1 MQNTNIMEQLIDYY
15 RNVLLKKGT
24 IYDRYLEKEI
34 NWDNRLIAI
43 RGARGAGKTS
53 LLLKRIRENYL
64 HDESCLYAS
73 LDHPYFAE
81 NKLFDTAGTFFRKGG
96 KILFLDEV
104 HKYPNWSTE
113 LKNIYDAYSELKVVF
128 TSSSV
133 LDLMKGNAALSRRMV
148 IYDLFGLSFRE
159 FLIFEG
165 SEKFENHTVSDL
177 IGHHKEIAFEICGK
191 IKPLAYFD
199 KYLAYGYYPF
209 YKDGINEYS
218 QKLINIINQT
228 IESDIPTAKN
238 VEQAY
243 IIKLKKLLYAIAV
256 SSPVQP
262 NINKLSQ
269 RMEVS
274 RNTISLYLT
283 YLHES
288 RLISLLHHQKEG
300 FSTLAKPE
308 KVYLNNTNLAYS
320 LAKENSDRGNLR
332 ETFFYSQLAAKND
345 LTSSKSGDFM
355 VNDRFTFEIGG
366 KNKNRKQITN
376 TPESF
381 IASDDIEF
389 GYENKIPLWLFG
401 FVY

>member
-1 MQNTNIMEQLIDYY
+1 MEQLIDYY
-15 RNVLLKKGT
+15 RNVLLKKET
-24 IYDRYLEKEI
+24 IYNRYLETEI

-53 LLLKRIRENYL
+53 ILLKRIRENYL
-64 HDESCLYAS
+64 YDESCLYAS
-73 LDHPYFAE
+73 LDHPFFAE

-133 LDLMKGNAALSRRMV
+133 LDLMKGNADLSRRMV

-159 FLIFEG
+159 FLMFETSNIFE
-165 SEKFENHTVSDL
+165 SHSVTDL
-177 IGHHKEIAFEICGK
+177 IEHHKEIAFEISGK

-209 YKDGINEYS
+209 YKEGINEYP
-218 QKLINIINQT
+218 QKLINVVNQT
-228 IESDIPTAKN
+228 IETDIPSAKN

-288 RLISLLHHQKEG
+288 RLISLLHHEKEG

-308 KVYLNNTNLAYS
+308 KIYLNNTNIS
-320 LAKENSDRGNLR
+320 FTLAKENSDRGNLR
-332 ETFFYSQLAAKND
+332 ETFFYSQLAVKND
-345 LTSSKSGDFM
+345 ITSSKTADFM
-355 VNDRFTFEIGG
+355 LNDRFTFEIGG
-366 KNKNRKQITN
+366 KNKNKKQIAN
-376 TPESF
+376 TPEAF
-381 IASDDIEF
+381 IAADDIEF
-389 GYENKIPLWLFG
+389 GYENKIPLWMFG
-401 FVY
+401 FAY

>member
-1 MQNTNIMEQLIDYY
+1 MEQLIDYY
-15 RNVLLKKGT
+15 RNVLLKKET
-24 IYDRYLEKEI
+24 IYNRYLETEI

-53 LLLKRIRENYL
+53 ILLKRIRENYL
-64 HDESCLYAS
+64 YDESCLYAS

-96 KILFLDEV
+96 KFLFLDEV

-133 LDLMKGNAALSRRMV
+133 LDLMKGNADLSRRMV

-159 FLIFEG
+159 FLMFET
-165 SEKFENHTVSDL
+165 SNVFESHSVTDL
-177 IGHHKEIAFEICGK
+177 IEHHKEIAFEISGK

-209 YKDGINEYS
+209 YKEGINEYP
-218 QKLINIINQT
+218 QKLINVVNQT
-228 IESDIPTAKN
+228 IETDIPSAKN
-238 VEQAY
+238 VDQAY

-288 RLISLLHHQKEG
+288 RLISLLHHEKEG

-308 KVYLNNTNLAYS
+308 KIYLNNTNIS
-320 LAKENSDRGNLR
+320 FTLAKENSDRGNLR
-332 ETFFYSQLAAKND
+332 ETFFYSQLSVKNEI
-345 LTSSKSGDFM
+345 TSSKTADFM
-355 VNDRFTFEIGG
+355 INDRFTFEIGG
-366 KNKNRKQITN
+366 KNKNKKQIAN
-376 TPESF
+376 TPEAF
-381 IASDDIEF
+381 IAADDIEF
-389 GYENKIPLWLFG
+389 GYENKIPLWMFG
-401 FVY
+401 FAY